1 MSSTERARYGVM
13 IFWCLLIAP
22 GQGVG
27 QVSGA
32 TGGQWLQPIQ
42 ILGGRM
48 VKFSGQ
54 IEF

>member
-1 MSSTERARYGVM
+1 MSSHDRVRCGVM

-27 QVSGA
+27 PGQRRN
-32 TGGQWLQPIQ
+32 GGQWLQPIQ